1 MPDLAAQINA
11 WTERL
16 RAIALTGLAFE
27 PALYDR
33 ERYEDL
39 LRLAAHMATTAADL
53 HTDSEL
59 SQQLYDRWHTEVG
72 KRENGYVT
80 PKIGVGAVVFNAR
93 DELLL
98 IRRANNGTW
107 LYPTG
112 WADVGYVPA
121 QVAAKEVR
129 EETGLE
135 VTPTRLIAVYDS
147 LRRKAPT
154 VGVHFWSLTFY
165 CRLDGGE
172 LKPHP
177 LEVLDLGFFARDRLP
192 EPLAREGIPWIEH
205 VFAAHHGELREP
217 YFDWP

>member
-1 MPDLAAQINA
+1 MPDAPSQLNRWAQ
-11 WTERL
+11 RL

-39 LRLAAHMATTAADL
+39 LRLSAEMATSNWETDAAL
-53 HTDSEL
+53 AQTLYECWRSE
-59 SQQLYDRWHTEVG
+59 TGE
-72 KRENGYVT
+72 REKGYVT
-80 PKIGVGAVVFNAR
+80 PKVGVGAAVFNAR

-98 IRRANNGTW
+98 IRRANNGNW

-112 WADVGYVPA
+112 WADVGYAPA

-135 VTPTRLIAVYDS
+135 VTPLRVIALYDS
-147 LRRKAPT
+147 LRRAEPT
-154 VGVHFWSLTFY
+154 VGVHFWSVTFY

-172 LKPHP
+172 LQRHP
-177 LEVLDLGFFARDRLP
+177 LETLDAGFFARDHLP
-192 EPLAREGIPWIEH
+192 APLERDGIPWVEH